1 MSSQLSQDIRGV
13 MIGVTGARV
22 LLPNATVA
30 EVITYSPPDPVDGAP
45 DWMLGRIRWRGW
57 RLPVISYARMIGS
70 AQDEGEFGAKVVV
83 LKALGGNPRHSYFA
97 LLTQGFP
104 RLVTVSQDALT
115 QEESDA
121 LGEVAPLPDGVL
133 MNVRLRDE
141 DAVIPDLAAIEARI
155 AEVDGL
161 RAA

>member
-70 AQDEGEFGAKVVV
+70 AQEEGEFGAKVVV

-121 LGEVAPLPDGVL
+121 LDEVAPLPDGVL